1 MKETKITGIILAGG
15 KSSRMGRDKGWIE
28 LNNKPLI
35 NYAIEALKPYCDQ
48 ILISSNSKEYK
59 SLGYPVFEDKIKNC
73 GPLGGIYSSLL
84 HSSTQRNMVLSCDM
98 PLVSTELIKYVLD
111 KCIEGKLSLPIHGAN
126 FMEPLCAVYP
136 LEAIQHLEKFI
147 KEGKLKLI
155 DLVNSIPTEQI
166 MIDPSNYF
174 YHPDLFLNINRP
186 GDLERASRL
195 LQK

>member
-1 MKETKITGIILAGG
+1 MKESKITGIILAGG

-35 NYAIEALKPYCDQ
+35 NYAIEALKPYCNE
-48 ILISSNSKEYK
+48 LVISSNSKEYK
-59 SLGYPVFEDKIKNC
+59 SLGYPVYEDKIKRC
-73 GPLGGIYSSLL
+73 GPMGGIYSSLL
-84 HSSTQRNMVLSCDM
+84 HSSSRYNMVLSCDM
-98 PLVSTELIKYVLD
+98 PLISTELIKYVLD
-111 KCIEGKLSLPIHGAN
+111 KSIEGKLSLPVHGAN

-136 LEAIQHLEKFI
+136 LEIIPHLEKFI

-166 MIDPSNYF
+166 MIDPSKYF
-174 YHPDLFLNINRP
+174 YHPDLFHNINRP
-186 GDLERASRL
+186 GDLERASSL

>member
-1 MKETKITGIILAGG
+1 MKKTKITGIILAGG
-15 KSSRMGRDKGWIE
+15 KSSRMGRDKGLIE

-35 NYAIEALKPYCDQ
+35 NYTIEALKPYCDQ

-59 SLGYPVFEDKIKNC
+59 SLGYPVYEDKIKNC
-73 GPLGGIYSSLL
+73 GPMGGIYSSLL
-84 HSSTQRNMVLSCDM
+84 HSFTLKNMVLSCDM
-98 PLVSTELIKYVLD
+98 PLISTELIRYVLD
-111 KCIEGKLSLPIHGAN
+111 KSLEGKLSLPIHGAN
-126 FMEPLCAVYP
+126 FIEPLCAVYP
-136 LEAIQHLEKFI
+136 LEAIPFLEKFI

-166 MIDPSNYF
+166 RIDASHHF
-174 YHPDLFLNINRP
+174 YHSDLFLNINRP

>member
-59 SLGYPVFEDKIKNC
+59 SLGYHVYEDKIKNC

>member
-1 MKETKITGIILAGG
+1 MKESKITGIILAGG

-28 LNNKPLI
+28 VNNKPLI

-48 ILISSNSKEYK
+48 ILISSNSKKYK
-59 SLGYPVFEDKIKNC
+59 SLGYPVYEDKIKNC

-84 HSSTQRNMVLSCDM
+84 HSSTHKNMVLSCDM
-98 PLVSTELIKYVLD
+98 PLISTELIKYVLD

-136 LEAIQHLEKFI
+136 LEAIPHLEKFI

-155 DLVNSIPTEQI
+155 DLVNSITTKQI

-174 YHPDLFLNINRP
+174 YHPDLFLNINIP
-186 GDLERASRL
+186 GDLERASSL